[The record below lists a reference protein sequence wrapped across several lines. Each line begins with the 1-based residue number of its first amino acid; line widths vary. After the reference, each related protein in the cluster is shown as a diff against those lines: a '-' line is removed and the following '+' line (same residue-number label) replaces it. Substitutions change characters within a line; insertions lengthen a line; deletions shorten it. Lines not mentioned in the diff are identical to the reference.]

1 MRTFGVSRVVG
12 RRQHWVGSVSGGER
26 TCPILLA
33 PLCEPT
39 NCSSSSTINSAPLR
53 AGQTQPTRVVRL
65 LAEDTV
71 DACLL
76 DVQRRKLES
85 GEVAVAG
92 SEGPT
97 LAEADAGMLLSVYE
111 AIK

>member
-1 MRTFGVSRVVG
+1 MWGAGSIGWAVSVAASA
-12 RRQHWVGSVSGGER
+12 HALYCW
-26 TCPILLA
+26 CP
-33 PLCEPT
+33 CEPT
-39 NCSSSSTINSAPLR
+39 NCSSFSTINSAPLR